1 MTEPRNIGQ
10 DFYAEMGK
18 LERSM
23 AALTMMRDD
32 IRDEIDLPTDLDEQI
47 TSMEDLFIDRKY
59 KSAMEKS
66 IAVRKILDRYYLRM
80 ARDKAKNPAMDDVE
94 EHMAEMKL
102 FMEEFRRKEDTV
114 EHMEEQ
120 YRKML
125 KEAEKKN
132 PKGFFEKA
140 SKLRRELIYYDDME
154 ALKNYLHPLIKEIA
168 SLKKEG
174 VYVQHMVKALK
185 DARVKMK
192 EYNVAEAMRLAER
205 VPLMLDGLKDVYTE
219 ATDKLARSV
228 DKIDLAEKRGINTLP
243 IGEILLKAEKY
254 YKNGKYNK
262 SNKTLSIL
270 HEELDTLL
278 RDQIRLEERL
288 PALQHN
294 VKELFEWE
302 PEMEMLSHAYEELRR
317 ELANGNVSKAAGLAV
332 NLDEMVRDM
341 KKYYLEISK
350 LLPVAKRRFSEA
362 KGGTVN
368 VTSARNMFKK
378 ASDAMDSGDFEYALE
393 MIKKSIK
400 ELLILQMNE

>member
-18 LERSM
+18 LERSI
-23 AALTMMRDD
+23 AALAMMRDD
-32 IRDEIDLPTDLDEQI
+32 IQDEIELPADLNDEI
-47 TSMEDLFIDRKY
+47 SSVEDLFIDRKY

-66 IAVRKILDRYYLRM
+66 IAVRKTLDKYYFRM

-102 FMEEFRRKEDTV
+102 FMEEFRRKEVTV
-114 EHMEEQ
+114 EHLEEQ
-120 YRKML
+120 YREML
-125 KEAEKKN
+125 VEAEKKN
-132 PKGFFEKA
+132 PKNFFEKA

-154 ALKNYLHPLIKEIA
+154 ALKKYLHPLIKEIA
-168 SLKKEG
+168 SLKGEG
-174 VYVQHMVKALK
+174 VYVQNMVKSLK
-185 DARVKMK
+185 EARAKMK
-192 EYNVAEAMRLAER
+192 DYNVAEAMRLAER

-243 IGEILLKAEKY
+243 IGGMLVKAEKS
-254 YKNGKYNK
+254 YKEGKYNK

-288 PALQHN
+288 PAIQHN
-294 VKELFEWE
+294 VKELFSWE
-302 PEMEMLSHAYEELRR
+302 PEVGNVSRSYEELRK
-317 ELANGNVSKAAGLAV
+317 EVANGNVTKAASLAV
-332 NLDEMVRDM
+332 GLDEQVREM
-341 KKYYLEISK
+341 RKYYLEISK

-362 KGGTVN
+362 KGGTLD
-368 VTSARNMFKK
+368 VTSARNMFKE
-378 ASDAMDSGDFEYALE
+378 ASDAMDSGDFGYALE

-400 ELLILQMNE
+400 ELLILQMRE

>member
-32 IRDEIDLPTDLDEQI
+32 IRDEIDLPENLDDEI
-47 TSMEDLFIDRKY
+47 SSMEDLFVDRQY

-66 IAVRKILDRYYLRM
+66 ITVRKILDKYYLRM
-80 ARDKAKNPAMDDVE
+80 AREKAKNPAMDDVE

-102 FMEEFRRKEDTV
+102 FMEEFRRKKETV
-114 EHMEEQ
+114 EHLENQ
-120 YRKML
+120 YKEML
-125 KEAEKKN
+125 AEAEKKN

-154 ALKNYLHPLIKEIA
+154 ALKNYLQPLIKEIA
-168 SLKKEG
+168 LLKKEG
-174 VYVQHMVKALK
+174 VYVQNMVNALK

-205 VPLMLDGLKDVYTE
+205 VPLMLDGLKDVFTD

-243 IGEILLKAEKY
+243 IGGMLVKAEKY
-254 YKNGKYNK
+254 YKKGMYNK
-262 SNKTLSIL
+262 SNKTLAIL

-278 RDQIRLEERL
+278 RDQLRLEELL
-288 PALQHN
+288 PPLQHN
-294 VKELFEWE
+294 VKELFSWE
-302 PEMEMLSHAYEELRR
+302 PELAPLSRDYEELKK
-317 ELANGNVSKAAGLAV
+317 EVANGNVSNAASLAV
-332 NLDEMVRDM
+332 SLDELVRDM
-341 KKYYLEISK
+341 MKYYQEISK

-362 KGGTVN
+362 KGGTVD
-368 VTSARNMFKK
+368 VSSARNMFKK
-378 ASDAMDSGDFEYALE
+378 ASDAMDSGDFQYALE

-400 ELLILQMNE
+400 ELLILQGND

>member
-23 AALTMMRDD
+23 AALAMMRDD
-32 IRDEIDLPTDLDEQI
+32 IKDEIELPADLDDQI
-47 TSMEDLFIDRKY
+47 TSMEDLFVDRKY

-94 EHMAEMKL
+94 EHLAEMKL
-102 FMEEFRRKEDTV
+102 FMGEFRRKKETV
-114 EHMEEQ
+114 EHLEEQ
-120 YRKML
+120 YKEML
-125 KEAEKKN
+125 AEAESQN

-168 SLKKEG
+168 SLKKDG
-174 VYVQHMVKALK
+174 VYVQNMVNSLK
-185 DARVKMK
+185 DARLKMK

-205 VPLMLDGLKDVYTE
+205 VPLMLEGLKEVYTE

-228 DKIDLAEKRGINTLP
+228 DKIDLAEKRRINTRP
-243 IGEILLKAEKY
+243 IGGILVKAEKY
-254 YKNGKYNK
+254 YKEGKYNK

-288 PALQHN
+288 PALQAN
-294 VKELFEWE
+294 VKELFAWE
-302 PEMEMLSHAYEELRR
+302 PEMADLSHAYEELRK
-317 ELANGNVSKAAGLAV
+317 EVANGNVTKAAGMAV
-332 NLDEMVRDM
+332 HLDEQVREM
-341 KKYYLEISK
+341 KKDYLEISK
-350 LLPVAKRRFSEA
+350 LLPVAKRRFAEA
-362 KGGTVN
+362 KGGIVG
-368 VTSARNMFKK
+368 VTPARNMFRE
-378 ASDAMDSGDFEYALE
+378 ASGAMDSGDFGRALV

-400 ELLILQMNE
+400 ELLILQMKE

>member
-32 IRDEIDLPTDLDEQI
+32 IRDEIDLPENLDDEI
-47 TSMEDLFIDRKY
+47 SSMEDLFVDRQY

-66 IAVRKILDRYYLRM
+66 ITVRKILDKYYLRM
-80 ARDKAKNPAMDDVE
+80 AREKAKNPAMDDVE

-102 FMEEFRRKEDTV
+102 FMEEFRRKKETV
-114 EHMEEQ
+114 EHLENQ
-120 YRKML
+120 YKEML
-125 KEAEKKN
+125 AEAEKKN

-154 ALKNYLHPLIKEIA
+154 ALKNYLQPLIKEIA
-168 SLKKEG
+168 LLKKEG
-174 VYVQHMVKALK
+174 VYVQNMVNALK

-205 VPLMLDGLKDVYTE
+205 VPLMLDGLKDVFTD

-243 IGEILLKAEKY
+243 IGGMLVKAEKY
-254 YKNGKYNK
+254 YKKGMYNK
-262 SNKTLSIL
+262 SNKTLAIL

-278 RDQIRLEERL
+278 RDQLRLEELL
-288 PALQHN
+288 PPLQHN
-294 VKELFEWE
+294 VKELFSWE
-302 PEMEMLSHAYEELRR
+302 PELAPLS
-317 ELANGNVSKAAGLAV
+317 
-332 NLDEMVRDM
+332 
-341 KKYYLEISK
+341 
-350 LLPVAKRRFSEA
+350 
-362 KGGTVN
+362 
-368 VTSARNMFKK
+368 
-378 ASDAMDSGDFEYALE
+378 
-393 MIKKSIK
+393 
-400 ELLILQMNE
+400 